1 MTAAASA
8 ARVGNVAR
16 RIFVFD
22 DPDRFVAGTI
32 GPPGQRVFFLQAV
45 EGRRVTSVSL
55 EKVQVALLADRVA
68 AIVAELQARGVPGV
82 EGIATEPVPGDDDR
96 ALDEPLR
103 DAFRVGTLTIS
114 WDGEESEVTIEARSR
129 SDDDDEGELADADE
143 GEADADEE
151 VDADD
156 LPDDAPEGPD
166 VLRARLSAAVALGF
180 ARRAA
185 RLVGAGRPACPFCGQ
200 PLNPEGHV
208 CVRSNGYLH

>member
-1 MTAAASA
+1 VS
-8 ARVGNVAR
+8 R

-45 EGRRVTSVSL
+45 AGRRVTSVSL

-68 AIVAELQARGVPGV
+68 AIVAELQERGVPGI
-82 EGIATEPVPGDDDR
+82 EGITAGPVPGDDER
-96 ALDEPLR
+96 PLDEPLR

-114 WDGEESEVTIEARSR
+114 WDGEESEVTIEARSQVDEEDAGEV
-129 SDDDDEGELADADE
+129 SAEDEDAPDDDDD
-143 GEADADEE
+143 
-151 VDADD
+151 V
-156 LPDDAPEGPD
+156 PDDAPEGPD
-166 VLRARLSAAVALGF
+166 VLRVRLTAAMALGF

-185 RLVGAGRPACPFCGQ
+185 RLVASGRPACPFCGQ

-208 CVRSNGYLH
+208 CARSNGYLH

>member
-1 MTAAASA
+1 VS
-8 ARVGNVAR
+8 R

-22 DPDRFVAGTI
+22 DPDRFVAGTV

-45 EGRRVTSVSL
+45 DGRQVTSVSL

-82 EGIATEPVPGDDDR
+82 PDFSQGPVPGDDDR
-96 ALDEPLR
+96 PLDEPLR
-103 DAFRVGTLTIS
+103 DAFRAGTLTIS
-114 WDGEESEVTIEARSR
+114 WDGEESEVTIEARSQTDDAIV
-129 SDDDDEGELADADE
+129 DDDDAEDEDEDDASEGDD
-143 GEADADEE
+143 D
-151 VDADD
+151 DD

-166 VLRARLSAAVALGF
+166 VLRVRLSAAMALGF

-185 RLVGAGRPACPFCGQ
+185 RLVTSGRPACPFCGQ

-208 CVRSNGYLH
+208 CVRSNGYLN